1 VETLAEKLNSPQDQV
16 VEATDRV
23 LGELKEQ
30 KKRLEQY
37 SQLNSESKVK
47 EMLVSAPRVGDVR
60 VVVHL
65 VDEGEDPDGMSKVLA
80 SEPKVVAVIAS
91 MSPAPKVL
99 VSRSADVE
107 LDSRAV
113 LKEVM
118 SLVGGGGGGRKEF
131 AQGGGGDPAKVQ
143 HALEK
148 APEIIRSH
156 LDNA

>member
-1 VETLAEKLNSPQDQV
+1 
-16 VEATDRV
+16 V

-30 KKRLEQY
+30 KKRLEQF
-37 SQLNSESKVK
+37 SQLNSESKVR
-47 EMLVSAPRVGDVR
+47 EMLVSAPKVGDVR
-60 VVVHL
+60 VIVHL
-65 VDEGEDPDGMSKVLA
+65 VQEGEDPDGMSKVLA

-91 MSPAPKVL
+91 QSPALKVL

-131 AQGGGGDPAKVQ
+131 AQGGGGDPARVQ
-143 HALEK
+143 QALEK

-156 LDNA
+156 LGKV